1 MSRKRAED
9 LGSVIH
15 VVLVSYPAWVYMNG
29 TNDTWPRDVLVGVI
43 KHERK
48 VKQECDPLTR
58 EQEKEGEE
66 SVSNVFW
73 QNKLGLR
80 VVRVGR

>member
-1 MSRKRAED
+1 
-9 LGSVIH
+9 
-15 VVLVSYPAWVYMNG
+15 MNG
-29 TNDTWPRDVLVGVI
+29 VNDTWSTDVLVGVI

-66 SVSNVFW
+66 SMSNVFW
-73 QNKLGLR
+73 QNKLGLL
-80 VVRVGR
+80 VVRAWR